1 MESNKD
7 VRLEVEGWE
16 EPSSGPRRAGS
27 RPVIPVRREENVD
40 MSAPNSVSLKEDVEN
55 RACSY
60 WETNVS
66 LREGGLTRPND
77 VKRSRYS
84 LSPHVEG
91 RWRSATILASGIEPA
106 PDGVRW
112 RYRGSAGARETALA
126 SIRFGNS
133 MKTRQY
139 SRLGRSLEAGDD
151 QPGCDIYPQ
160 AALALSGCII
170 VLSLVTLGA

>member
-1 MESNKD
+1 M
-7 VRLEVEGWE
+7 RLEVEGWE
-16 EPSSGPRRAGS
+16 EPSPGPSRAGS
-27 RPVIPVRREENVD
+27 RPVIPVRSEENVD
-40 MSAPNSVSLKEDVEN
+40 MSAPNSASLREDVEN

-66 LREGGLTRPND
+66 LSEGGLTRPND

-91 RWRSATILASGIEPA
+91 RWRSATILASGMEPA

-126 SIRFGNS
+126 SIKFGSS
-133 MKTRQY
+133 MNTRQY
-139 SRLGRSLEAGDD
+139 SRLGRSLDAGDD